1 MPIVGSPK
9 FTLLTWTFKIQ
20 SAVCALAVC
29 VIVVVDNAGTAA
41 KERTTMSVLIR
52 SFVVINISY
61 R

>member
-29 VIVVVDNAGTAA
+29 VIVVVDNAVTAPQGEND
-41 KERTTMSVLIR
+41 KERFDMFIHC
-52 SFVVINISY
+52 N
-61 R
+61 